1 MSETPKPKRLTPN
14 TPDYD
19 LVYTH
24 LERVLE
30 QPIGAAKGNHAAL
43 MMVLRQMGYGN
54 LGKVD
59 AINLAKYL
67 VDYPEDEQDWS

>member
-1 MSETPKPKRLTPN
+1 MSETDRPDRLNPDTPE
-14 TPDYD
+14 YD

-43 MMVLRQMGYGN
+43 MMVLRQMGYG
-54 LGKVD
+54 
-59 AINLAKYL
+59 
-67 VDYPEDEQDWS
+67 S

>member
-1 MSETPKPKRLTPN
+1 MSETGKPKRLEPN
-14 TPDYD
+14 TSEYD

-30 QPIGAAKGNHAAL
+30 QPVGVAKGNHAAL
-43 MMVLRQMGYGN
+43 MMVLRQLGYGS
-54 LGKVD
+54 LSKVD

-67 VDYPEDEQDWS
+67 VDFPEDEQDWS

>member
-1 MSETPKPKRLTPN
+1 MSETNKPKRLVPN
-14 TPDYD
+14 TPEYD

-30 QPIGAAKGNHAAL
+30 RPIGAAKGNHAEL
-43 MMVLRQMGYGN
+43 IMVLRQLGYGS
-54 LGKVD
+54 LSEVE

-67 VDYPEDEQDWS
+67 VDFPEEEQDWS